1 MPDREWLKNLA
12 TARLTEG
19 GWEPAD
25 AQAVKTAIIRRIDD
39 TVEDLKLLAE
49 DYAEALTEI
58 SGARLNVRVLPVA
71 PSEQATAGGFMLL
84 LERHQMMVILR
95 NQVLEVELVTV
106 QSFERQSHGHMRFIP
121 RADTFGTVLWQT
133 DNTLLMSSDLI
144 IKRLFEHLTR
154 ATRIGASGE
163 D

>member
-25 AQAVKTAIIRRIDD
+25 AQSVKTAIIRRIDE

-49 DYAEALTEI
+49 DYAEALTEV

-71 PSEQATAGGFMLL
+71 PSEQATGGGFMLL
-84 LERHQMMVILR
+84 LERHQMMVMLR

-106 QSFERQSHGHMRFIP
+106 QSFERQSHGQMRFIP

-154 ATRIGASGE
+154 ATRISASGE